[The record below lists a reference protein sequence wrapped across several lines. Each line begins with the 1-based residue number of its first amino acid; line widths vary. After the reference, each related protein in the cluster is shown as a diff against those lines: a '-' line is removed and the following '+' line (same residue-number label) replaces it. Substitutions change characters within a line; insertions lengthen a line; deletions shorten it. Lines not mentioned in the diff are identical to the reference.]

1 MMYSTYIMKRT
12 QIYLETEQDRKLA
25 GRATAAG
32 TTKSHVIREA
42 IEQYLAS
49 PDQPTTQLAQ
59 FRAVIDAL
67 ASDPVAFPDGRSYVE
82 NLRAID
88 RRREREIERR
98 RR

>member
-1 MMYSTYIMKRT
+1 MYDTYIMKRT

-32 TTKSHVIREA
+32 TTKSNLIREA

-49 PDQPTTQLAQ
+49 PDDDAARLAE
-59 FRAVIDAL
+59 FRAAIDEFARAPGTL
-67 ASDPVAFPDGRSYVE
+67 PDGRSYVE
-82 NLRAID
+82 EMRARD

-98 RR
+98 RG